1 MKPRTTDIIVV
12 RQWGAEHQSRGGYWL
27 NWYLANVITGD
38 TPEAIRANVR
48 RYWRGDC
55 LDAYLVPDTATAIDI
70 AETYAGAW
78 ADDVR
83 GIAACLAL
91 GENPRGEGGSRVVAD
106 IPPEPVAPSGGA
118 VTLDALVMP

>member
-1 MKPRTTDIIVV
+1 MKPRTTDIIVI

-27 NWYLANVITGD
+27 SWYLANVITGD

-55 LDAYLVPDTATAIDI
+55 LDAYLVPDTETAIDI
-70 AETYAGAW
+70 AATYAGPW
-78 ADDVR
+78 AQDVR

-91 GENPRGEGGSRVVAD
+91 GENPRGDGGSRVETEVK
-106 IPPEPVAPSGGA
+106 PEPVAPSGGA
-118 VTLDALVMP
+118 VTLDSLMN

>member
-55 LDAYLVPDTATAIDI
+55 LDAYLVPDAETATDI
-70 AETYAGAW
+70 AMTTRARGRRMLGASRRVW
-78 ADDVR
+78 RLARIRAATAVR
-83 GIAACLAL
+83 
-91 GENPRGEGGSRVVAD
+91 P
-106 IPPEPVAPSGGA
+106 
-118 VTLDALVMP
+118 